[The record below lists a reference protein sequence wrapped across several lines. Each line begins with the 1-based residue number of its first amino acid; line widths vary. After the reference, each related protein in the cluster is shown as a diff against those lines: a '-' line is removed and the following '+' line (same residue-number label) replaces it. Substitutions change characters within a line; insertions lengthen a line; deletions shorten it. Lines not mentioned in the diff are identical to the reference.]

1 MAAAVTIEGGFA
13 EVGAGQ
19 WLMGHGQPAAFFG
32 KSVRRR
38 RKGWVVRDRSRLDLV
53 ETTGNARL
61 ASAPRP
67 FLTHIPCAATIS
79 AVSDK
84 VLVAP
89 ASARLGDEMIKAVPM
104 SAMRALVV
112 TVFGLPP
119 EDGDDEGSLAAL
131 PPEVSAAT
139 LPEVAAALPPE
150 VSSPSGGATSTA
162 SAGAT
167 SAAAAAPT
175 SAAPAAPT
183 SPPKGGPSAWVVM
196 ATASRTTRVAV
207 TDGDT
212 LSVRPEAVVAW
223 TGQRPTGFCPK
234 LGIWDIL
241 LPRGPKDL
249 LFNFHGP
256 CLVWIE
262 GSSALS
268 SLVARHSSLAAQR
281 RVYGL

>member
-1 MAAAVTIEGGFA
+1 MDQAVTIESGFA
-13 EVGAGQ
+13 EVGAGL
-19 WLMGHGQPAAFFG
+19 WLMGCGQPAAFFG
-32 KSVRRR
+32 NAVRRR

-53 ETTGNARL
+53 ETSGAARL

-89 ASARLGDEMIKAVPM
+89 ASARLGDQTVKAVPM

-119 EDGDDEGSLAAL
+119 EEVESPDD
-131 PPEVSAAT
+131 AT
-139 LPEVAAALPPE
+139 MQRRNDATDEHTNGQTVKRSNGQTDAGPDA
-150 VSSPSGGATSTA
+150 SG
-162 SAGAT
+162 
-167 SAAAAAPT
+167 
-175 SAAPAAPT
+175 
-183 SPPKGGPSAWVVM
+183 SAWVVM
-196 ATASRTTRVAV
+196 ATASRTARLSV

-223 TGQRPTGFCPK
+223 TGQRPSGFCPK

-249 LFNFHGP
+249 LFSFHGP
-256 CLVWIE
+256 CIVWIE
-262 GSSALS
+262 GSGNRQTVKLS
-268 SLVARHSSLAAQR
+268 NRQTFYGGY
-281 RVYGL
+281 YGL

>member
-1 MAAAVTIEGGFA
+1 MAQTVTIESGFA

-19 WLMGHGQPAAFFG
+19 WLMGRGQPAAFFG
-32 KSVRRR
+32 KAVRRR

-53 ETTGNARL
+53 ETTGVSRL

-89 ASARLGDEMIKAVPM
+89 ASARLGDQTVKAVPM

-119 EDGDDEGSLAAL
+119 EGGDNEGSLAAP
-131 PPEVSAAT
+131 PPEVSAAM
-139 LPEVAAALPPE
+139 LSEVAAVLPPE
-150 VSSPSGGATSTA
+150 ASPPSAGATSTA
-162 SAGAT
+162 PAGAT

-175 SAAPAAPT
+175 S
-183 SPPKGGPSAWVVM
+183 SPQGGPSAWVVM
-196 ATASRTTRVAV
+196 ATASRTARLSVE
-207 TDGDT
+207 DGDT

-249 LFNFHGP
+249 LYSFHGP

-262 GSSALS
+262 GSFAGSAKRFNGS
-268 SLVARHSSLAAQR
+268 TVQR
-281 RVYGL
+281 FNGGYYGL

>member
-1 MAAAVTIEGGFA
+1 MAQAVTIESGFA
-13 EVGAGQ
+13 EVGAGL
-19 WLMGHGQPAAFFG
+19 WLMGRGQPAAFFG
-32 KSVRRR
+32 NAVRRR

-53 ETTGNARL
+53 ETTGVSRL

-89 ASARLGDEMIKAVPM
+89 ASARLGDQTVKAVPM

-119 EDGDDEGSLAAL
+119 EDRDNEESLTADAARGF
-131 PPEVSAAT
+131 AAA
-139 LPEVAAALPPE
+139 PHEVAAAD
-150 VSSPSGGATSTA
+150 A
-162 SAGAT
+162 AG
-167 SAAAAAPT
+167 SLVAAPT
-175 SAAPAAPT
+175 SAATGGPNFGNAPT
-183 SPPKGGPSAWVVM
+183 SAAQAAQTSPGGTAAWVIM
-196 ATASRTTRVAV
+196 ATASRTARLSVE
-207 TDGDT
+207 DGDT

-249 LFNFHGP
+249 LFSFHGP

-262 GSSALS
+262 GSFGPAKRFNGQT
-268 SLVARHSSLAAQR
+268 VQR
-281 RVYGL
+281 FNGGVYGL